1 MTSHVTGA
9 DLDPPLL
16 RRLASRHFTPA
27 QLVAIDLVV
36 VTLVIVLV
44 EFAMTRRAPR
54 VSGPGWDLL
63 GWMAYLVAASATL
76 ARRKVPALA
85 LAIVFAVALA
95 TLCLRAGGPTVFM
108 VALTLYSVV
117 TVTSRERAWI
127 VTGIVAGSILAATL
141 IGGGQQ
147 VAQAAIGGVALIL
160 LGWLAGENVK
170 ASRRYASQQANRAA
184 QQAAAAAAER
194 AEQVSLALAEE
205 RAQIARDLHD
215 IVAHAMSVIAVRSGV
230 ARMVIDSNPAEARAA
245 LAIIETTTRRSLH
258 EMRLLVGVLRNP
270 ADQPAELSPA
280 PGLGDLAQLVANTAA
295 SGVATEVEIIGSA
308 RPLPPAAD
316 VSAYRILQEALTNV
330 VRHAGPTRARILI
343 SYRPGGISLEVTD
356 EGRREPAPGP
366 RPAGRAGTGHGL
378 IGMRERAALF
388 GGTLETGPHQGGF
401 RVLAT
406 LPIGGLGA
414 EPLAEGSIR

>member
-117 TVTSRERAWI
+117 TVT
-127 VTGIVAGSILAATL
+127 
-141 IGGGQQ
+141 
-147 VAQAAIGGVALIL
+147 
-160 LGWLAGENVK
+160 
-170 ASRRYASQQANRAA
+170 
-184 QQAAAAAAER
+184 
-194 AEQVSLALAEE
+194 
-205 RAQIARDLHD
+205 
-215 IVAHAMSVIAVRSGV
+215 
-230 ARMVIDSNPAEARAA
+230 
-245 LAIIETTTRRSLH
+245 
-258 EMRLLVGVLRNP
+258 
-270 ADQPAELSPA
+270 
-280 PGLGDLAQLVANTAA
+280 
-295 SGVATEVEIIGSA
+295 
-308 RPLPPAAD
+308 
-316 VSAYRILQEALTNV
+316 
-330 VRHAGPTRARILI
+330 
-343 SYRPGGISLEVTD
+343 
-356 EGRREPAPGP
+356 
-366 RPAGRAGTGHGL
+366 
-378 IGMRERAALF
+378 
-388 GGTLETGPHQGGF
+388 
-401 RVLAT
+401 
-406 LPIGGLGA
+406 
-414 EPLAEGSIR
+414 